1 MAKYFGLIIIV
12 SFMIFVLMILFIT
25 YLNGIK
31 LQDQQYK
38 HEIKMQENQHQ
49 HELTIQKLKGEIKYE
64 IKFQESKK
72 IRGISN

>member
-1 MAKYFGLIIIV
+1 MQKYYGLIIIV
-12 SFMIFVLMILFIT
+12 CFMIFVLMLLFIT

-31 LQDQQYK
+31 LQEKQYK
-38 HEIKMQENQHQ
+38 HEIEMQKNQHQ
-49 HELTIQKLKGEIKYE
+49 HELEIQKLKGEIKYD